1 MYHFLQKLFFPALLA
16 SVLFQ
21 VGCEHFPKNSN
32 DAASKPEPAIKTD
45 LYVMLPSHS
54 SAENFDVATVQSC
67 ELKEGLMSSLSTQS
81 KEKGVVVARADASTT
96 AQRPRLNLHIEHLEA
111 AKSRIRFG
119 SRQIS
124 TELTV
129 SASLLTASK
138 ERTKVATCSTGL
150 GVNPQ
155 ANTKACTRLQQCSD
169 QISEELLV
177 WLQQQGI

>member
-1 MYHFLQKLFFPALLA
+1 MYHFLQKLFFPALLV
-16 SVLFQ
+16 SGLSLM
-21 VGCEHFPKNSN
+21 GCEHFPTDSN
-32 DAASKPEPAIKTD
+32 DAASKPEPRIQTD
-45 LYVMLPSHS
+45 VYVALPSHS
-54 SAENFDVATVQSC
+54 SADDFDVATLQSC
-67 ELKEGLMSSLSTQS
+67 ELKAGLVDSLSAQS
-81 KEKGVVVARADASTT
+81 EEKGIVVARVDTSTAT
-96 AQRPRLNLHIEHLEA
+96 KRPSLNLHIEHLEA

-129 SASLLTASK
+129 SASLQTASK

-155 ANTKACTRLQQCSD
+155 ANSKACTRLQQCSD

>member
-1 MYHFLQKLFFPALLA
+1 MYHFLQKLLFPALLA
-16 SVLFQ
+16 SVLFL
-21 VGCEHFPKNSN
+21 VGCEHFPKYSN
-32 DAASKPEPAIKTD
+32 DVGSNTEAPTKTD
-45 LYVMLPSHS
+45 LYLTLPSHAS
-54 SAENFDVATVQSC
+54 GDDFDVATVQSC
-67 ELKEGLMSSLSTQS
+67 QLKEGLVSSLTTQS
-81 KEKGVVVARADASTT
+81 QAKGMRVVRVDTNTT
-96 AQRPRLNLHIEHLEA
+96 AKRPSLSLHIEHLEA

-155 ANTKACTRLQQCSD
+155 ANSKACTRLQQCSD

>member
-1 MYHFLQKLFFPALLA
+1 MSPFWQKLLSPAF
-16 SVLFQ
+16 LFAGLSL
-21 VGCEHFPKNSN
+21 VGCQHLTDNSQQSAAAPKQ
-32 DAASKPEPAIKTD
+32 PIKTD
-45 LYVMLPSHS
+45 VYVAQPSHS
-54 SAENFDVATVQSC
+54 DNEGFDLATLQSC
-67 ELKEGLMSSLSTQS
+67 QLKQGLLDSLSAQS
-81 KEKGVVVARADASTT
+81 QKKGIVMTHVDATT
-96 AQRPRLNLHIEHLEA
+96 AAKRPSLNLHIEHIEA

-129 SASLLTASK
+129 SASLLSVSK

-177 WLQQQGI
+177 WLQQQGL